1 MAKKSNKSKKTKTKK
16 NVEKEEEEEREEE
29 KKDEE
34 DEEEEIKVQK
44 KPTKKAKEKAKKSAK
59 KKAAKKAKKEEK
71 NQPQKGRKN
80 KKSALSIEESED
92 EKEEKQTTTVISK
105 AGAVVDP
112 FVSNSKDYHVILDK
126 ESKFN
131 GNCFSATLNKSDLFL
146 NNNKYYILQL
156 IESDTSPGTIYFF
169 TRWGRVG
176 APGQNKLDKL
186 PLDLG
191 IKAFLSKYREK
202 KRGGYQ
208 EIVID
213 YSDDKEKTPKK
224 TKKGAAKKKKS
235 KRLLDPQVEE
245 FIKLIYNTNIMNI
258 QMKEIGY
265 DSAKMP
271 LGKLGKQ
278 TLNEGFEI
286 LKEIEVELKKKSPS
300 HSVLSNLSSQF
311 YTKIPHNF
319 GFQRMENFILDTKEK
334 LKAKI
339 EMIESLGDITIAT
352 KIISDEKEEDESK
365 LLFSYYKKLHCEIKP
380 INPKEKIYDILNTYL
395 TAKSKTT
402 TRKLKLLEAFEIER
416 EGEKERFNEKIGNK
430 RLLWHGTRITNYVG
444 ILSQGLRIAPPEA
457 PSSGYLF
464 GKGLYFADMALKSC
478 WYCYPV
484 NKIGLILLVET
495 ALGKIDERIQTDY
508 TLPSSLKKGCNSI
521 QGLGRCVPEK
531 GVNIDKNV
539 FVPLGNG
546 EINPDA
552 SLGFNEFIVYNVNQ
566 ARLRYVLKIQFD

>member
-1 MAKKSNKSKKTKTKK
+1 MAKKTSKTKK
-16 NVEKEEEEEREEE
+16 SKTKKSVEEEE
-29 KKDEE
+29 KEE
-34 DEEEEIKVQK
+34 DEEEEIENPK
-44 KPTKKAKEKAKKSAK
+44 KLTKKAKEKAKKSAK
-59 KKAAKKAKKEEK
+59 KVAIKKAEKEAKKQSKK
-71 NQPQKGRKN
+71 GSRN
-80 KKSALSIEESED
+80 KKQALSPEESED
-92 EKEEKQTTTVISK
+92 EEENQTTTVISK

-112 FVSNSKDYHVILDK
+112 FVPSSKDYHVILDK
-126 ESKFN
+126 EFKFN
-131 GNCFSATLNKSDLFL
+131 GNCFSATLNKSDLSH

-156 IESDTSPGTIYFF
+156 VESDKFPGNIYFF

-176 APGQNKLDKL
+176 TPGQKKFDKVTLDS
-186 PLDLG
+186 G
-191 IKAFLSKYREK
+191 IRDFLAKHRDK
-202 KRGGYQ
+202 IRGGYQ

-224 TKKGAAKKKKS
+224 AKADSKKGSAKKKS
-235 KRLLDPQVEE
+235 KPLLDPQVEE
-245 FIKLIYNTNIMNI
+245 FIKLIYNTNIMNT

-286 LKEIEVELKKKSPS
+286 LKEIEVELKKKSPN
-300 HSVLSNLSSQF
+300 HSVLSYLSSQF

-319 GFQRMENFILDTKEK
+319 GFQKMENFILNTKEK

-352 KIISDEKEEDESK
+352 KIISDEKEDDENK

-380 INPKEKIYDILNTYL
+380 INPKEKIYGILNTYL
-395 TAKSKTT
+395 TAKCKTCA
-402 TRKLKLLEAFEIER
+402 RKLKLLEAFEVER

-484 NKIGLILLVET
+484 NNIGLILLVET
-495 ALGKIDERIQTDY
+495 ALGKIDERTQTDY
-508 TLPSSLKKGCNSI
+508 TLPSSLKKGCHSI
-521 QGLGRCVPEK
+521 QGIGRSAPEN
-531 GVNIDKNV
+531 GINIDKDV
-539 FVPLGNG
+539 FVPLGDG